1 MPLLRKTPAGQA
13 EVTAKA
19 HALPPRARSLLIM
32 IDGKRGMSDLRA
44 MLGPQVDEAAE
55 LLQREGL
62 VEVVDKAVTAP
73 APLDPQPPGD
83 DDDAPAP
90 PVPPDPVDWQ
100 EQRAEAARAVTQ
112 VLGPMGDDTALR
124 LERCKTEADLQAA
137 LRRAADLLDIAASRE
152 QSASFR
158 RRFLGG

>member
-19 HALPPRARSLLIM
+19 HTLPPRARSLLIM
-32 IDGKRGMSDLRA
+32 IDGKRSMSDLRA

-73 APLDPQPPGD
+73 APLDAAKAAV

-90 PVPPDPVDWQ
+90 PVPPEPVDWK
-100 EQRAEAARAVTQ
+100 EQRADSARALTQ
-112 VLGPMGDDTALR
+112 ILGPMGDDTALR
-124 LERCKTEADLQAA
+124 LERCKSDDELRAA
-137 LRRAADLLDIAASRE
+137 LRRAADLLDIAARPE
-152 QSASFR
+152 QAAAFR
-158 RRFLGG
+158 RRFGV